1 MFFRPERSELLSYFI
16 YLGAF
21 FKHIA
26 KSKNARAFF
35 FNAKRKYLFMLKK
48 NAEDTFKIW
57 PHTNSKKANSTI

>member
-48 NAEDTFKIW
+48 NAEEHVKNLAS
-57 PHTNSKKANSTI
+57 H